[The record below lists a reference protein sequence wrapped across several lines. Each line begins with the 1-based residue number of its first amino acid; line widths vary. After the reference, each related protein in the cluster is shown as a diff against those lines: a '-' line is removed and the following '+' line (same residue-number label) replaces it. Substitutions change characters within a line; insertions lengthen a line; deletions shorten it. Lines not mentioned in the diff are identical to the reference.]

1 MQNTCRRS
9 CRREKGPGRRE
20 KGPGRRCRP
29 EWTMAWALPMV
40 KGEAK
45 GHLAARAIRR
55 MWEARRV
62 AEAAARNAAEAEEVR
77 AEAARLMDRLREAAE
92 RLDIILPEDTA

>member
-29 EWTMAWALPMV
+29 KWTMAWALPMV